1 MVAPGLYTV
10 ELTVDGQT
18 YRQPLTVKPDP
29 RPTATPVNVAAAVAA
44 QRQVEQLMGAS
55 AQFFNGA
62 HALAQA
68 AAERKATLTTAH
80 APEDVVKAISD
91 LENSVGELAN
101 GARDD
106 LGFGPINRELS
117 RVDSALDQSDAAP
130 SAMVRESIN
139 KLCQDLS
146 RRQSE
151 WREFNS
157 TAIPQANSALQKA
170 NAQPLPVA
178 NVAPAQ
184 ACR

>member
-1 MVAPGLYTV
+1 
-10 ELTVDGQT
+10 
-18 YRQPLTVKPDP
+18 VK
-29 RPTATPVNVAAAVAA
+29 T
-44 QRQVEQLMGAS
+44 
-55 AQFFNGA
+55 
-62 HALAQA
+62 
-68 AAERKATLTTAH
+68 
-80 APEDVVKAISD
+80 ISD